1 LYRRNVNVPDSS
13 AASLCASITVM
24 EASHGPIAL
33 LGLGEAGSAFAG
45 DLVAAGVAVAGWDPA
60 PGRSVPGLR
69 RAQNAVDAIAEAEL
83 VLSLNSASVALAVA
97 KSAAP
102 SLAPG
107 CLFADLNTAGVWL
120 KQEVAEV
127 VSSAGASFADVA
139 LLSPVPGRGIRT
151 PSFASGD
158 GAERYARIFR
168 SFGAQVEVVGV
179 EPGVA
184 AARKLLR
191 SVFMKGLAASVLE
204 SLAAAEAAGCA
215 GWLRADIA
223 ATLRDADQ
231 SLVDRLV
238 EGSAHHAVRRIAE
251 MEAAAE
257 LLRELGVEP
266 RVAQAA
272 ADVLRSL
279 PHA

>member
-1 LYRRNVNVPDSS
+1 
-13 AASLCASITVM
+13 M
-24 EASHGPIAL
+24 ETSRGPTRVAL
-33 LGLGEAGSAFAG
+33 LGLGEAGSAFAD
-45 DLVAAGVAVAGWDPA
+45 DLVAAGVATTGWDPA
-60 PGRSVPGLR
+60 PGRAVPGLR
-69 RAQNAVDAIAEAEL
+69 RAQGALDAVADAEL
-83 VLSLNSASVALAVA
+83 VLSLNSASVAVAVA
-97 KSAAP
+97 RSVAA
-102 SLAPG
+102 SLSPE
-107 CLFADLNTAGVWL
+107 CLFADLNTAGVSV
-120 KQEVAEV
+120 KREVAGI

-139 LLSPVPGRGIRT
+139 LLSPVPGRGVRT

-158 GAERYARIFR
+158 GAERYAAILR

-223 ATLRDADQ
+223 ATLRDADE

-238 EGSAHHAVRRIAE
+238 EGSSHHAVRRVVE
-251 MEAAAE
+251 MEAAVE

-279 PHA
+279 RIPGDRVES